1 MERIRVFIIDDQ
13 IDFIKGI
20 LHLFR
25 NNKEI
30 EFVGYSTNPES
41 FFKTMEPSKFDILL
55 IDIKMPEFNGI
66 DLITKLICR
75 FPYLKTIII
84 SVYHDFDKL
93 QQALGAGAK
102 GYLSKNSSKFKIEEA
117 IKVVHNN
124 KTFFQMH
131 TNGK

>member
-1 MERIRVFIIDDQ
+1 MEKIRVFIIDDQ
-13 IDFIKGI
+13 IDFVKGL

-25 NNKEI
+25 NNSEI

-41 FFKTMEPSKFDILL
+41 FFKSIVPSKFDILL
-55 IDIKMPEFNGI
+55 IDIKMPELNGI
-66 DLITKLICR
+66 NLISKLIDR

-93 QQALGAGAK
+93 QEALGAGAK
-102 GYLSKNSSKFKIEEA
+102 GYISKNSSKLKIEEA
-117 IKVVHNN
+117 IKSVHKN

-131 TNGK
+131 KNGK